1 MLALR
6 GCLQSTLGRQ
16 SPPSAHASVIGG
28 KADSKCSRAFPLLTQ
43 SGYCRRANR
52 TSLLRTGDAPA
63 RASCQSQFTQMFA
76 GAPKRA
82 GTPRRTRRQ
91 RLERPNMAQLDENK
105 LQQFVGKMLGDL
117 GGAFSVP
124 TVRIGL
130 RLGLFNALHE
140 GGPATSDE
148 LAKRAG
154 GLTERYV
161 REWALAQAANGF
173 IDYNAASRKFSLSPE
188 QAMVFAQ
195 KDSPVYLAGAFDIVA
210 AMIEGEPKVENSF
223 RTGAGVR
230 WGDSAGCL
238 FCATGAFFRPGY
250 VNNIVQNWLPTL
262 DGVEA
267 KLKSGA
273 KVADVG
279 CGVGFSTL
287 LMARA
292 FSKSQFVGYD
302 FHAPSVEEAN
312 RHAVAHGLGD
322 RVSFKQATAKDIKE
336 SGFDLVTCFDCL
348 HDMGDP
354 RGCARHMR
362 RILKAD
368 GTWMIVEP
376 VAGNRPED
384 NINPVG
390 RLYYNAST
398 MICVPTSLDQEVGEG
413 LGAQAGEAKLT
424 EVIRDGGFTRIRRA
438 TAGPFNM
445 VLEARA

>member
-1 MLALR
+1 
-6 GCLQSTLGRQ
+6 
-16 SPPSAHASVIGG
+16 
-28 KADSKCSRAFPLLTQ
+28 
-43 SGYCRRANR
+43 
-52 TSLLRTGDAPA
+52 
-63 RASCQSQFTQMFA
+63 
-76 GAPKRA
+76 
-82 GTPRRTRRQ
+82 
-91 RLERPNMAQLDENK
+91 MAQLDETK
-105 LQQFVGKMLGDL
+105 LNAFVGKMLGDL

-124 TVRIGL
+124 TVRLGL
-130 RLGLFNALHE
+130 RLGLFTALHE
-140 GGPATSDE
+140 QGPATAAE

-161 REWALAQAANGF
+161 REWAMAQAASGYV
-173 IDYNAASRKFSLSPE
+173 DYDAATGAFSLSPE
-188 QAMVFAQ
+188 QAMVFAETE
-195 KDSPVYLAGAFDIVA
+195 SPVYLAGAFDIVA
-210 AMIEGEPKVENSF
+210 AMIESEPKVENSF

-250 VNNIVQNWLPTL
+250 VNNIVQNWLPAL

-267 KLKSGA
+267 KLKAGA

-287 LMARA
+287 LMAEA
-292 FSKSQFVGYD
+292 FPRSSFVGFD
-302 FHAPSVEEAN
+302 FHAPSVEEA
-312 RHAVAHGLGD
+312 RGHAQAHGLGD
-322 RVSFKQATAKDIKE
+322 RVRFEVATAKEIAED
-336 SGFDLVTCFDCL
+336 GFDLVTVYDCL

-362 RILKAD
+362 AILKAD

-376 VAGNRPED
+376 IAGDRPEE
-384 NINPVG
+384 NLNPVG

-413 LGAQAGEAKLT
+413 LGAQAGEAKLA
-424 EVIRDGGFTRIRRA
+424 EVVRDGGFTRVRRA
-438 TAGPFNM
+438 TEGPFNM